1 MRVLIAEDDMI
12 SRKIMLKMLE
22 TRGECDF
29 AMNGIEAV
37 DAVYL
42 SMKEK
47 RPYDLIC
54 LDIMLPKID
63 GLSVLKSIRD
73 LERQM
78 GTETAIVIIITALE
92 TEKVVKEAFDIGAN
106 AYATKP
112 IDKSKFLEVLSKFK
126 MVENE

>member
-42 SMKEK
+42 SLKEK

-73 LERQM
+73 LEKQM
-78 GTETAIVIIITALE
+78 EAESAIVIIITALE
-92 TEKVVKEAFDIGAN
+92 NEKVVKEAFNIGAN

-112 IDKSKFLEVLSKFK
+112 IDKSKFLDVLNKFK
-126 MVENE
+126 MV

>member
-112 IDKSKFLEVLSKFK
+112 IYKSKFLEVLSKFK

>member
-22 TRGECDF
+22 TKGECDF

>member
-29 AMNGIEAV
+29 ALNGIEAV